1 MFLATIA
8 PLVLCQSLYMNAS
21 AVPTFH
27 KKIWTSLQYEDPIVR
42 PTLLVFHPLNFINYV
57 QADSSSSPDSCES
70 LMDASPEGNCSKDMQ
85 WNVIYANTDYH
96 IFNPSS
102 QQNNITL
109 QPK

>member
-1 MFLATIA
+1 
-8 PLVLCQSLYMNAS
+8 
-21 AVPTFH
+21 
-27 KKIWTSLQYEDPIVR
+27 
-42 PTLLVFHPLNFINYV
+42 
-57 QADSSSSPDSCES
+57 
-70 LMDASPEGNCSKDMQ
+70 MDASPEGNCSKDMQ